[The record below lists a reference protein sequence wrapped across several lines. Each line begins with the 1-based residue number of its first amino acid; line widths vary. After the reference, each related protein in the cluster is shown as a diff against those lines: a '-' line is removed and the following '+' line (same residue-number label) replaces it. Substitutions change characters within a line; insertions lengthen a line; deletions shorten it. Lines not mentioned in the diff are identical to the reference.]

1 MENVIARSRFCNHKK
16 AKMTTTTIHIGAD
29 IEDTYLKNGQEW
41 MCRIVDAAHKFDTVI
56 IAMTEGPSLEE
67 IGHKG
72 TKFLKILKELC
83 ESNSWPLEKF
93 QWSTPNLIQN
103 KEIWPSISISNL
115 AGHFLSAQQS
125 QHVSSKIFDKTFGM
139 FVGRSSWDRLLL
151 ASYLATNY
159 KAIAKQTY
167 RNFLDAP
174 ASMINLDLDR
184 LFWQTSSAGRLDV
197 KLIHSTMNFVSN
209 LPLLLDDKHKDITHV
224 QWNNG
229 AVGEEIMAWYNEIFV
244 DVVCEKMIT
253 GQTFFPTEKTAR
265 PLATKTPFLIMAAP
279 NYIKNLHKLG
289 FRSFGK
295 FWDEGYD
302 YQQGVQRVE
311 SIQRI
316 TDDLAKLDHEQ
327 LQNMYQRMTPIL
339 DHNHKTYMELTPE
352 KILSFFK
359 I

>member
-1 MENVIARSRFCNHKK
+1 MI
-16 AKMTTTTIHIGAD
+16 TTTIHIGAD

-56 IAMTEGPSLEE
+56 IAMTEGPALEE
-67 IGHKG
+67 IGYKG

-93 QWSTPNLIQN
+93 QLTTMNLIQN

-125 QHVSSKIFDKTFGM
+125 QHVYSKIFDKTFGM

-151 ASYLATNY
+151 ASYLATHY
-159 KAIAKQTY
+159 KAMAKQTY

-209 LPLLLDDKHKDITHV
+209 LPLLLDDKHKNITHV
-224 QWNNG
+224 KWNNG
-229 AVGEEIMAWYNEIFV
+229 AVGEEIMSWYNNIFV

-265 PLATKTPFLIMAAP
+265 PLATKTPFLMMAAP
-279 NYIKNLHKLG
+279 NYIKNLRRLG

-295 FWDEGYD
+295 FWDESYD

-311 SIQRI
+311 SIKSI
-316 TDDLAKLDHEQ
+316 IDDLARLDRKQ
-327 LQNMYQRMTPIL
+327 LEEMYQQMQPILEYNYKTYIEMTP
-339 DHNHKTYMELTPE
+339 K
-352 KILSFFK
+352 KILSTFGQK